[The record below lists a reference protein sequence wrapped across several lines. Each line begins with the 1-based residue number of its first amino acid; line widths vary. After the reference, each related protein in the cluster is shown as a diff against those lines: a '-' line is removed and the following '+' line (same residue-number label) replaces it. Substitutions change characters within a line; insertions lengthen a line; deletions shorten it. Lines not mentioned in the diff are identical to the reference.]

1 MDNNVL
7 RIIVQDIS
15 VGVVVLDQA
24 YTIVVWNKFMEKHS
38 RLSSEE
44 VIGRNI
50 FDAFPY
56 LPKEWLDLKLRSV
69 FLLKN
74 FSFTSWRQRP
84 YLFKFT
90 QTHPITGSAEFM
102 FQDCVFLPVL
112 DASCEKDYATIVIQD
127 MTNVALY
134 EKQLEE
140 LKEINSTLEQLS
152 QYDVLTSAF
161 NRRYMEKQLEQEFN
175 KSKRYGNMFTV
186 AMLDID
192 FFKKVNDNYGHQ
204 AGDEVLRQVT
214 KIVTAE
220 LRLSDVLARYGG
232 EEFLIVLTETDL
244 QTASLVCDRIRQKV
258 EASPVVF
265 NENTIKVTISLGL
278 SCYKDTLG
286 DYLQLVNE
294 ADIALYRSKKEGRN
308 RLTIFTGE

>member
-1 MDNNVL
+1 MDSNVL

-38 RLSSEE
+38 WLRSEE
-44 VIGRNI
+44 VVGRNI

-84 YLFKFT
+84 YLFKFAHS
-90 QTHPITGSAEFM
+90 QPITGSAEFM
-102 FQDCVFLPVL
+102 YQDCVFLPVL

-127 MTNVALY
+127 MTNVAQY
-134 EKQLEE
+134 EKQLDE

-152 QYDVLTSAF
+152 QYDILTSAF
-161 NRRYMEKQLEQEFN
+161 NRRYMEKQLEQEFT
-175 KSKRYGNMFTV
+175 KSKRYGNVFTV

-192 FFKKVNDNYGHQ
+192 FFKKVNDTHGHQ

-214 KIVTAE
+214 KIVKTE

-232 EEFLIVLTETDL
+232 EEFLVVLTETDI
-244 QTASLVCDRIRQKV
+244 QTAAFVCDRIRQRV
-258 EASPVVF
+258 EDSSVEF
-265 NENTIKVTISLGL
+265 NRNTIKVTISLGL
-278 SCYKDTLG
+278 SSFKDTLT

-308 RLTIFTGE
+308 RLTIFTDQ